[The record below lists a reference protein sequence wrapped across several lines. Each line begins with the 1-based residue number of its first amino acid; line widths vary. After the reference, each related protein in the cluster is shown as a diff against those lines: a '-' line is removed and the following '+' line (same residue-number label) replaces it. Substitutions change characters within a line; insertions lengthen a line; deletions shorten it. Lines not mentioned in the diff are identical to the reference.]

1 LVQARGQQGT
11 PTRCAS
17 GIAVRSRA
25 GTQTTYCDRF
35 LLTFT
40 GASTDVTM
48 PREIS
53 PFCSTG
59 ETLRRLVAVCSRR
72 RACRCESRSV
82 GRSRVSAL
90 LVLMAMTRFEWIHVL
105 TKFNHCLPG
114 LTPSECRCGAISP
127 ATGTKHECRLLVW
140 AGWALAWEQSCEGRD
155 RIRSVRDLLA
165 LHQRSPCWAW
175 TGCRRGTRRPFSY
188 ANSAAGFY
196 EACAVQALA
205 SHLMTGRPKHRKD

>member
-114 LTPSECRCGAISP
+114 LTPSECGCGAISP

-155 RIRSVRDLLA
+155 RIRSVRGSARAPPAIALLGLDGMPA
-165 LHQRSPCWAW
+165 GNAAPLLLRQFGGRLLRSVRCP
-175 TGCRRGTRRPFSY
+175 S
-188 ANSAAGFY
+188 AGFPPDDG
-196 EACAVQALA
+196 
-205 SHLMTGRPKHRKD
+205 TP